1 MHLKSSV
8 DGFLCRFVKTPFPI
22 PGVTLGA
29 FDILCSFNM
38 PKGKPNSN
46 IFGTFENNP
55 FDLLEN
61 VEDAFAPMEEGNE
74 LVEVP
79 GALPRRKKR
88 GPLKPR
94 ARDFIVDMAEK
105 GRLSPF
111 VSCAGK
117 IPEAKEY
124 DVIDSKDG
132 RREFSERV

>member
-38 PKGKPNSN
+38 PKGRSNSN

-61 VEDAFAPMEEGNE
+61 VEDAFVPMEEGNE
-74 LVEVP
+74 LVEFP

-88 GPLKPR
+88 GPPRPR
-94 ARDFIVDMAEK
+94 ARDFIVDVIEK

-111 VSCAGK
+111 VSWVG
-117 IPEAKEY
+117 
-124 DVIDSKDG
+124 
-132 RREFSERV
+132 